1 MDVDSQ
7 QTQGGWESFSIRT
20 YNTILVLAVTIG
32 GMVIA
37 MIFAWTASIAE
48 QATSRSTNASL
59 ALSSLDHLGD
69 RLDIILTSS
78 DLTIASG
85 QTYSLKWA
93 ADQLKVLQAEV
104 SESGGRDDL
113 LASFLRPREFE
124 AILND
129 LGVVLDTSTTLS
141 QTGEDLI
148 ARYDGRAAA
157 AVAHFQEVFS
167 ALSTETQERERV
179 ALTLADRG
187 NLIRVSS
194 VASYFALCVF
204 LGWLGVRR
212 VVVPLEVLTRANERY
227 DVSELES
234 DEINRAP
241 EEIKSLASA
250 LKMYVNNL
258 HLIVAE
264 RTLELDLEKQALEN
278 EVGMRRAAEQDLSEA
293 LIRAEQASE
302 SKSKFLSVTS
312 HELRTPLNTMIIALN
327 LLDDEQQSKQARSWL
342 RSAVDSGGHLSRLID
357 RILQF
362 SGIELEVH
370 ELNPTEVNLAVFC
383 RSLTEQVRLQFEASQ
398 MSFQANCAVEE
409 DALATFDTGAVQQIT
424 NNFVSNAIRYAS
436 AANVTLDIKTTELSG
451 HQYSLSIS
459 LADDGCGI
467 SAEDVEKLFDPFY
480 RKDGSLS
487 RAKEG
492 LGLGLALSK
501 SLAEL
506 LGGTCSVE
514 TEVGS
519 GSKFTLIFPLALRQ
533 DSAPNVEDESE
544 EVAIAPLL
552 EGQILLVEDSE
563 VNQMITRHLLEK
575 MGFDVECAS
584 SGKEALQL
592 AAGQRFNVILMDL
605 QMPEM
610 DGLEATRH
618 LKISE
623 GLNRAT
629 PVIALT
635 ANVGKEMRL
644 AVEQCGMQG
653 FVSKPVSP
661 EVLGEEIARVLAA

>member
-1 MDVDSQ
+1 MDVGSQ

-20 YNTILVLAVTIG
+20 YNTILVLAATIG

-37 MIFAWTASIAE
+37 MIFAWTASVAE

-93 ADQLKVLQAEV
+93 ADQLKLLQAEV
-104 SESGGRDDL
+104 SESGERDDL

-124 AILND
+124 AILNE
-129 LGVVLDTSTTLS
+129 LGVVLDASTTLS

-148 ARYDGRAAA
+148 ARYDGRAGA
-157 AVAHFQEVFS
+157 AVAHFQEVFT

-194 VASYFALCVF
+194 VASYFALCIF

-212 VVVPLEVLTRANERY
+212 VVVPIEVLTRANERY

-327 LLDDEQQSKQARSWL
+327 LLDGEQQSKQARSWL
-342 RSAVDSGGHLSRLID
+342 SSAVESGGHLRRLID

-362 SGIELEVH
+362 SGIESEVH
-370 ELNPTEVNLAVFC
+370 ELNPTEVNLAIFC
-383 RSLTEQVRLQFEASQ
+383 RSLIEQVRLQFEASQ
-398 MSFQANCAVEE
+398 SSFRATCAVEK
-409 DALATFDTGAVQQIT
+409 DALATFDTGAVQQII
-424 NNFVSNAIRYAS
+424 NNFVSNATRYAPS
-436 AANVTLDIKTTELSG
+436 ANVTLDIKTTELSR
-451 HQYSLSIS
+451 HQHSLSIS

-467 SAEDVEKLFDPFY
+467 AAEEVEKIFDPFY

-487 RAKEG
+487 RTNEG

-519 GSKFTLIFPLALRQ
+519 GSKFTLTFPLA
-533 DSAPNVEDESE
+533 
-544 EVAIAPLL
+544 
-552 EGQILLVEDSE
+552 
-563 VNQMITRHLLEK
+563 
-575 MGFDVECAS
+575 
-584 SGKEALQL
+584 
-592 AAGQRFNVILMDL
+592 
-605 QMPEM
+605 
-610 DGLEATRH
+610 
-618 LKISE
+618 
-623 GLNRAT
+623 
-629 PVIALT
+629 
-635 ANVGKEMRL
+635 
-644 AVEQCGMQG
+644 
-653 FVSKPVSP
+653 
-661 EVLGEEIARVLAA
+661 

>member
-93 ADQLKVLQAEV
+93 ADQLKLLQAEV

-113 LASFLRPREFE
+113 LAFFLRPREFE

-383 RSLTEQVRLQFEASQ
+383 RSLIEQVRLQFEASQ
-398 MSFQANCAVEE
+398 MSFRANCAVEE

-467 SAEDVEKLFDPFY
+467 SAEEVEKLFDPFY

-487 RAKEG
+487 RANEG

-544 EVAIAPLL
+544 EIAIAPLL

>member
-93 ADQLKVLQAEV
+93 ADQLKLLQAEV

-113 LASFLRPREFE
+113 LAFFLRPREFE

-383 RSLTEQVRLQFEASQ
+383 RSLIEQVRLQFEASQ
-398 MSFQANCAVEE
+398 MSFRANCAVEE

-467 SAEDVEKLFDPFY
+467 SAEEVEELFDPFY

-487 RAKEG
+487 RANEG

-544 EVAIAPLL
+544 EIAIAPLL

>member
-1 MDVDSQ
+1 MNVGSQ

-20 YNTILVLAVTIG
+20 YNTILVLAATIG

-37 MIFAWTASIAE
+37 MIFAWTASVAE

-93 ADQLKVLQAEV
+93 ADQLKLLQAEV

-148 ARYDGRAAA
+148 ARYDGRAGA

-278 EVGMRRAAEQDLSEA
+278 EVGMRKAAEQDLSEA

-327 LLDDEQQSKQARSWL
+327 LLDGEQQSKQARSWL
-342 RSAVDSGGHLSRLID
+342 RSAVDSGGQLSRLID

-362 SGIELEVH
+362 SGIESEVH

-383 RSLTEQVRLQFEASQ
+383 RSLIDQVRLQFEASQ
-398 MSFQANCAVEE
+398 SSFRATCAVEE

-436 AANVTLDIKTTELSG
+436 GANVTLDIKTTEVSR
-451 HQYSLSIS
+451 HQHSLSIS
-459 LADDGCGI
+459 LTDDGCGI
-467 SAEDVEKLFDPFY
+467 AAEEVEKIFDPFY

-487 RAKEG
+487 RANEG

-519 GSKFTLIFPLALRQ
+519 GSKFTLIFPLALSQ
-533 DSAPNVEDESE
+533 DSAPKVEDESE
-544 EVAIAPLL
+544 EIAIAPLL

-618 LKISE
+618 LKSSE
-623 GLNRAT
+623 SPNRAT

-644 AVEQCGMQG
+644 AAEQCGMQG